1 MKALFPDCSPKLMFY
16 GSVIEKVGRA
26 LGDHGE
32 KVWLQETTQGLLE
45 HLGLTALPYLE
56 SAEPPGWPALTS
68 HLPRKASAAHHQVVA
83 LRYGCF

>member
-1 MKALFPDCSPKLMFY
+1 MAMLPAAEAEHVIKAAQ
-16 GSVIEKVGRA
+16 A